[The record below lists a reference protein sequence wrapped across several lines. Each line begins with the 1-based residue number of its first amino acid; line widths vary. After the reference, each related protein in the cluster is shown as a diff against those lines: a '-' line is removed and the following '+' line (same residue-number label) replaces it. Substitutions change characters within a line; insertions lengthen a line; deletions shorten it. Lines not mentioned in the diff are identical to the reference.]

1 MALCTIR
8 DLTTDEII
16 AKVTDDGIGLTASAD
31 YAAQHGGYVS
41 EVDEGAAVP
50 TEGEDRMPVTTPTDP
65 ETPAPAPSPNPTP
78 ADEPEDEGGD
88 LTSDDANEP
97 PEDDEGDEDPDA
109 A

>member
-31 YAAQHGGYVS
+31 YAARHGGYVS

-50 TEGEDRMPVTTPTDP
+50 ATEEDRMPVTTPTDT
-65 ETPAPAPSPNPTP
+65 ETQAPAPSPSPTP
-78 ADEPEDEGGD
+78 ADELDEDLTDEDELD
-88 LTSDDANEP
+88 E
-97 PEDDEGDEDPDA
+97 PEDDEGDEDPA
-109 A
+109 AA